1 MANKKTTEKEKT
13 EGELVFSLRC
23 EPSLKNNPVLSEKK
37 MTDGR
42 WSYRDFV
49 EFLNQYIRPGMPG
62 RTSFQSVWDWEHE
75 VFPVTDRCLLA
86 WLRFY
91 GETDLRHKLAID
103 ILALRMKS
111 THWVGSDEPEID
123 EADGK
128 KLLKAVRVK
137 S

>member
-1 MANKKTTEKEKT
+1 MANKKTPEKEKT
-13 EGELVFSLRC
+13 EGEMVFALRC
-23 EPSLKNNPVLSEKK
+23 EPTLKANPVLSDKK

-49 EFLNQYIRPGMPG
+49 EFLNEDIKQGMPG

-75 VFPVTDRCLLA
+75 VFPVTDKCLLA

-91 GETDLRHKLAID
+91 HEDDQRHQLAKN
-103 ILALRMKS
+103 ILAQRMKS
-111 THWVGSDEPEID
+111 AHWVGNDEPSFE
-123 EADGK
+123 EDGK
-128 KLLKAVRVK
+128 KLLKAVRVR